1 MSSLQFDSTSI
12 QNILITLVVICAIV
26 YGYLE
31 LRKMDN
37 RIEGIENK
45 LKKMLSSEQTT
56 YATYGNKVSI
66 PNTQEMEQSG
76 LGVKS
81 EFEEKVELEQQG
93 DLEQQDNLEQ
103 QDDLE
108 QQELEDVTDIQQN
121 IIEEI
126 QLQEIDKDDIK
137 KPKKH
142 EVSDIE
148 KGLIDELSSTPVM
161 NGLFIAVETSGAGKV
176 EEINDTNGIEEI
188 TDKPDT
194 PVVEK
199 EDESTDEK
207 IMDKLEEIRD
217 GTDDIIIPKN
227 VDTMGLSETDPV
239 AEGGYEEYT
248 IRELKDILTDMDLP
262 TSGNKTKL
270 IQRIVSNK
278 K

>member
-37 RIEGIENK
+37 RIDGIENK

-66 PNTQEMEQSG
+66 PNTQEMAQAG

-93 DLEQQDNLEQ
+93 DLEQQEN
-103 QDDLE
+103 LE

-126 QLQEIDKDDIK
+126 QLQEIDNDDIK
-137 KPKKH
+137 KPKK
-142 EVSDIE
+142 
-148 KGLIDELSSTPVM
+148 
-161 NGLFIAVETSGAGKV
+161 N
-176 EEINDTNGIEEI
+176 
-188 TDKPDT
+188 
-194 PVVEK
+194 
-199 EDESTDEK
+199 
-207 IMDKLEEIRD
+207 
-217 GTDDIIIPKN
+217 
-227 VDTMGLSETDPV
+227 
-239 AEGGYEEYT
+239 
-248 IRELKDILTDMDLP
+248 
-262 TSGNKTKL
+262 
-270 IQRIVSNK
+270 
-278 K
+278 